1 MINSSSLAFV
11 FGPFRLLP
19 LERRLLEGE
28 RPLRLGGRAMDLLL
42 ALLERAGEIV
52 DKHELLAIVWPQAVV
67 DDATL
72 RVHLAALRKVLGD
85 GREGRRYITT
95 IAGRG
100 YGFLAPVA
108 RAGEPPQSATAGVA
122 AAPAPPAAEVRH
134 NLPVLLTRMLGRA
147 ELVQAMAG
155 QLLQVRLLSIVGPGG
170 IGKTT
175 VAVAL
180 AMRVQRRHADG
191 ICFVDLAPV
200 AEGHLVP
207 LALATSLGVAVPA
220 HDPMPGLLAHLRQ
233 RQMLIV
239 LDNCEHVIV
248 AAAALADALLKGAP
262 ALQLLATSREPLRI
276 SCEQL
281 QRLPALEL
289 PPLRAAP
296 DATLRN
302 YAALQLFC
310 ERCAAVDDGFV
321 LSDADLPVAAEICRR
336 LDGIP
341 LALELAAGRIGHFG
355 LHGLR
360 HQLDDR
366 FRLLV
371 RGPRNAPL
379 RHQTLRAT
387 LDWSHGLLDDEER
400 SVLQALSVFKSRF
413 GLASASAVAGRDV
426 YDALA
431 DLASKSLVSVE
442 VCRERVDYRLLETTR
457 AYAAA
462 HLAAGGEQAAVFR
475 RHALHCLALAR
486 RIALDWERLPVAS
499 WSASYRRHVDDM
511 RAAIDWAF
519 GAQGDAALGI
529 ALTLATHTL
538 FYQLSLLDEYRVRV
552 EHALAQMAGQG
563 LSDACG
569 ELQLRGSLGHLL
581 LHTEGA
587 GGAMLAQFQRAQ
599 ALAVDCGSGHAEALC
614 GMWIARMAL
623 ADFRAAD
630 DCAAQFAALCE
641 GQPDIAMQL
650 LRARMLAASEHLQGR
665 HAESAVLAR
674 LVLDH
679 PEGAGQRSLNHAL
692 LADYQVCLRG
702 NLARCQWLMGRPDD
716 ALASARAA
724 VELGLARNGVSLCM
738 ALAFSAIPVAA
749 WCGQQALARS
759 WTGLLCEHAAR
770 HGLLYWRGWGAS
782 YQAAF
787 DSAQGRGS
795 FCWPATHGWPLQIDV
810 MATLLDAAAGG
821 EALRRARAGEAPWSA
836 PEVLRRA
843 ALRRWQAL
851 SDGDAEGLLLVRR
864 LLEEAL
870 QLARAQRAPGW
881 ELRCAT
887 SLAAVLCQQ
896 GRRHD
901 ARALLAPVHAR
912 YVQGQA
918 SVDVMTAAALL
929 AQLA

>member
-1 MINSSSLAFV
+1 MINSSSQAYV

-28 RPLRLGGRAMDLLL
+28 RSLRLGSRAMDLLL

-108 RAGEPPQSATAGVA
+108 RAGEPSSGTPG
-122 AAPAPPAAEVRH
+122 APAPPAAEVRH

-147 ELVQAMAG
+147 ETLQALAG

-191 ICFVDLAPV
+191 ICFVDLAPL
-200 AEGHLVP
+200 AKGHLVP
-207 LALATSLGVAVPA
+207 LALATALGVAVPA
-220 HDPMPGLLAHLRQ
+220 QDPMPGLLAHLRQ

-262 ALQLLATSREPLRI
+262 AL
-276 SCEQL
+276 
-281 QRLPALEL
+281 EL

-296 DATLRN
+296 DAAMRS

-341 LALELAAGRIGHFG
+341 LALELAAGRVGHFG

-360 HQLDDR
+360 RQLDDR

-413 GLASASAVAGRDV
+413 GLESASAVAGRDV

-442 VCRERVDYRLLETTR
+442 VCCQRVYYRLLETTR

-486 RIALDWERLPVAS
+486 RIALDRERLPVAS

-552 EHALAQMAGQG
+552 EHALAQMAAQG
-563 LSDACG
+563 LFDACG

-587 GGAMLAQFQRAQ
+587 GGAMLAQFQRAH

-614 GMWIARMAL
+614 GLWIARMAL

-630 DCAAQFAALCE
+630 ACAAQFAALCE

-650 LRARMLAASEHLQGR
+650 LRARMLAAGEHLQGR

-702 NLARCQWLMGRPDD
+702 NLARCLWLMGRPDD

-724 VELGLARNGVSLCM
+724 VELGFAHNGVSLCV

-749 WCGQQALARS
+749 WCGRHELARS
-759 WTGLLCEHAAR
+759 WNKVLCEHAAR
-770 HGLLYWRGWGAS
+770 HGLRYWCGWGAS

-787 DSAQGRGS
+787 DSAQGRGV
-795 FCWPATHGWPLQIDV
+795 FRWPAVHGWPLQTDV

-821 EALRRARAGEAPWSA
+821 EALRRARAGDAPWSA

-851 SDGDAEGLLLVRR
+851 ATGDADGLLLVRR

-870 QLARAQRAPGW
+870 QLARDQRALGW

-887 SLAAVLCQQ
+887 SLAAVLREQ
-896 GRRHD
+896 GLPRD
-901 ARALLAPVHAR
+901 ARTLLAPVHAR
-912 YVQGQA
+912 CTQGLA
-918 SVDVMTAAALL
+918 SVDVMAAAALL